1 MKNKNEET
9 KKLNKLTPQAVERL
23 LIGERTLKDLK
34 IKNEVSLETIKE
46 LDGLIAELL
55 ILRSSFVDNVINWT
69 KQGFLVEYPHP
80 RRPLPRKVPS
90 LSQNHR

>member
-69 KQGFLVEYPHP
+69 KQGFLVE
-80 RRPLPRKVPS
+80 
-90 LSQNHR
+90 

>member
-23 LIGERTLKDLK
+23 TVGELKLKELK
-34 IKNEVSLETIKE
+34 IKNEVSPETIKE

-69 KQGFLVEYPHP
+69 KQGFLLE
-80 RRPLPRKVPS
+80 
-90 LSQNHR
+90 

>member
-55 ILRSSFVDNVINWT
+55 ILRSSFVDNVINWS
-69 KQGFLVEYPHP
+69 KQGFLVE
-80 RRPLPRKVPS
+80 
-90 LSQNHR
+90 

>member
-9 KKLNKLTPQAVERL
+9 KKLNKLTPQAIERL

-69 KQGFLVEYPHP
+69 KQGFLVE
-80 RRPLPRKVPS
+80 
-90 LSQNHR
+90 

>member
-9 KKLNKLTPQAVERL
+9 KKLNKLMPEAVERL
-23 LIGERTLKDLK
+23 TVGELKLKELK
-34 IKNEVSLETIKE
+34 IKNELSPETIKE

-69 KQGFLVEYPHP
+69 KQGFLLE
-80 RRPLPRKVPS
+80 
-90 LSQNHR
+90 

>member
-23 LIGERTLKDLK
+23 LMGERTLKDLK

-69 KQGFLVEYPHP
+69 KQGFLVE
-80 RRPLPRKVPS
+80 
-90 LSQNHR
+90 